1 MKKLILYFLLIL
13 FGFIISLPQ
22 NVYASYYTDI
32 YVPESFS
39 DFHQDE
45 LNLYAGAAV
54 LTDADS
60 GRILYGKSAT
70 EPMANASTTKILT
83 CILALELG
91 NPDDVVTVSDYACS
105 MPKVKLGFSS
115 GDTFYLQDLLYSLM
129 LESHNDSAVAVAE
142 HVAGSVEAFADL
154 MNEKAEEIGCTDSH
168 FVTPNG
174 LDGED
179 GDGEHH
185 TTAYDLSL
193 LMAYCIQNETFL
205 EITRTAAAQISTTDG
220 EKTWSL
226 TNHNSLLQMVDGALS
241 GKTGFTAKAGY
252 CYVGACQSG
261 DHTYTFALLACGWPS
276 HKEYKWSDA
285 KQLLSYA
292 DEHYTDQ
299 LLTKEPSEISLN
311 VPLLDAVTVS
321 GGHIIYPETVTA
333 VVSDEAV
340 TGFISDT
347 DKVEIQYDLPESL
360 AAPVEAGTVV
370 GAEKIYLNRVL
381 YAEREIALAGSADRY
396 DLTWCLKWVVWR
408 FFSSNTI

>member
-1 MKKLILYFLLIL
+1 MKKFILSFLVVIVCL
-13 FGFIISLPQ
+13 FVALPER
-22 NVYASYYTDI
+22 VCASSYTDS

-39 DFHQDE
+39 DFHRDD

-54 LTDADS
+54 LIDADS
-60 GRILYGKSAT
+60 GRILYGKSAA
-70 EPMANASTTKILT
+70 ESMANASTTKILT

-142 HVAGSVEAFADL
+142 HIAGSVEMFADL
-154 MNEKAEEIGCTDSH
+154 MNEKAEEIGCTGSH

-179 GDGEHH
+179 KGGEHH

-193 LMAYCIQNETFL
+193 IMAYCIQNEAFL
-205 EITRTAAAQISTTDG
+205 EITQTQSAQIGTTDG
-220 EKTWSL
+220 AKTWSL

-252 CYVGACQSG
+252 CYVGACKSG
-261 DHTYTFALLACGWPS
+261 EHTYTFALLACGWPN
-276 HKEYKWSDA
+276 HREYKWSDA

-299 LLTKEPSEISLN
+299 LLTQEPAEISLK
-311 VPLLDAVTVS
+311 VPLLDAVSVLR
-321 GGHIIYPETVTA
+321 GDIIYPETVAA
-333 VVSDEAV
+333 VVADEAV
-340 TGFISDT
+340 TGFISNT
-347 DKVEIQYDLPESL
+347 DEVEIQYDLPESL
-360 AAPVEAGTVV
+360 TAPVEAGTVV
-370 GAEKIYLNRVL
+370 GAEKIYLNGVL
-381 YAEREIALAGSADRY
+381 YAEREISLAGSAELY
-396 DLTWCLKWVVWR
+396 DLRWCLRWVLRR